1 MALNVGEVRAKFN
14 LVNPKNGQS
23 ITLDALVDTG
33 ATISVIGRD
42 IAEVIGLK
50 VDSKAVVYLADDSST
65 EMDKVNTVEIQYKDR
80 ATGNPILIGDYGIE
94 PLMGQMVLEGL
105 DLLVDCSRQ
114 LITFRPNSP
123 AYTSYKLK

>member
-105 DLLVDCSRQ
+105 DLLVNCSRQ